1 MDSGLEALR
10 PYIGQELSIIP
21 SPVGHW
27 LKGILQEIGEKGLK
41 VAFTVR
47 EDMTNP
53 AKILHGG
60 IIATM
65 LDDVMGVTVMVKH
78 SEGATNFSFFYSTVN
93 LQVDYL
99 ASAREGATVIASSSI
114 NKSGN
119 RIANVE
125 GWLHD
130 SSGKLLAHATCNML
144 KVELRT

>member
-1 MDSGLEALR
+1 MDNGLERLR
-10 PYIGQELSIIP
+10 PYLGQELSAIP

-27 LKGILQEIGEKGLK
+27 LKGTLEEIGDNGIK
-41 VAFTVR
+41 VSHVVR

-65 LDDVMGVTVMVKH
+65 LDDVMGITMIVKH
-78 SEGATNFSFFYSTVN
+78 SEDFSHFYTTVN
-93 LQVDYL
+93 LHVDYL
-99 ASAREGATVIASSSI
+99 ASAREGATVIASSNVTKAG
-114 NKSGN
+114 NK
-119 RIANVE
+119 IANVE

-144 KVELRT
+144 KVEMRT

>member
-1 MDSGLEALR
+1 MDSGLEVLR
-10 PYIGQELSIIP
+10 PYIGQELSVIP

-27 LKGILQEIGEKGLK
+27 LKGILQDIGENSLK
-41 VAFTVR
+41 VAYTVR
-47 EDMTNP
+47 QDMTNP
-53 AKILHGG
+53 AQILHGG

-78 SEGATNFSFFYSTVN
+78 SEGFKNFSFFYSTVN
-93 LQVDYL
+93 LQVDFL
-99 ASAREGATVIASSSI
+99 ASAREGATVIASSAI
-114 NKSGN
+114 NKAGN

-130 SSGKLLAHATCNML
+130 SNGKLLAHATCNML